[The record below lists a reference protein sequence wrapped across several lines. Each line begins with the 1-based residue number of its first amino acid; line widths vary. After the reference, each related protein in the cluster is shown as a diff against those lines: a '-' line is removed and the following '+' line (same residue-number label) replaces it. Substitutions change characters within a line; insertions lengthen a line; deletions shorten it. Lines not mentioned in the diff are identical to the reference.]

1 MEIMTQKIKKKKK
14 KILDLKEKNKKYS
27 VQISD
32 LLKIIEK
39 NEKSTKINEQRPFK
53 NILSKTTD
61 LEYNDVSKTPNLKKS
76 YQTEFNK
83 PKIVE
88 ESDDFKLILE
98 RNDILKKVDDL
109 EKMAFKI
116 LNEDDLN

>member
-39 NEKSTKINEQRPFK
+39 KEKSTKITEQRPYK
-53 NILSKTTD
+53 NNLSKTTD
-61 LEYNDVSKTPNLKKS
+61 LEYNEMSKTPNLKKS
-76 YQTEFNK
+76 YQTEFHK
-83 PKIVE
+83 PKVTE
-88 ESDDFKLILE
+88 EPDDFKLILE

>member
-1 MEIMTQKIKKKKK
+1 MTQKIKKKKN

-39 NEKSTKINEQRPFK
+39 NEKSTRNNEQKPFK

-61 LEYNDVSKTPNLKKS
+61 LEYTDVSKTPNLKKS
-76 YQTEFNK
+76 YQTEFVKQKVTEK
-83 PKIVE
+83 P
-88 ESDDFKLILE
+88 DDYNFISE